1 MAKKTT
7 GIKKRGPID
16 FIKDLTERKTPWA
29 SLSET
34 DQKAF
39 SPFLM
44 NMWLGMNHE
53 YVEIVNELQRYTM
66 ADRPE
71 GRLSAKNVYKLYLD
85 YLPKVRLPF
94 SKFVKRTVN
103 TKYNPDLL
111 KIVSKHF
118 HVSELVAEEYV
129 DMIPKDRME
138 EIVRLYPYTD
148 KEVKKLLK

>member
-7 GIKKRGPID
+7 GIKKRGPLD
-16 FIKDLTERKTPWA
+16 FIKDLTERKTPWD
-29 SLSET
+29 SLP
-34 DQKAF
+34 DYDKKAF
-39 SPFLM
+39 SPFM
-44 NMWLGMNHE
+44 INMWLGMNHE